1 MINTQLVVEM
11 MVDLVVANEM
21 YEKVDKAL
29 EIL

>member
-1 MINTQLVVEM
+1 MINTQLVVEV
-11 MVDLVVANEM
+11 MVDLVVADEM

>member
-1 MINTQLVVEM
+1 MINTQLVVEV